1 MSTKVRLKGGKM
13 KENDYGY
20 DDLNYRAI
28 MLQEER
34 TLRELHELKDKLNAI
49 LTTGINRSD
58 IPEWLTIEQCASLK
72 GLNINTLK
80 CNAWLRPGEGARG
93 MQRYCGGRLVFNRDE
108 VVLPWLSVTDD
119 MLESYLTETCG
130 YRVIPEVILRK
141 IRKAKEK
148 TGGA

>member
-1 MSTKVRLKGGKM
+1 M
-13 KENDYGY
+13 KEKDYGY

-28 MLQEER
+28 LLQEER
-34 TLRELHELKDKLNAI
+34 TLRELNELRDKLNVL

-80 CNAWLRPGEGARG
+80 SNVWLRPGGGSRD
-93 MQRYCGGRLVFNRDE
+93 MQRYCAGRLVFNRDK
-108 VVLPWLSVTDD
+108 VVIPWLSITDD
-119 MLESYLTETCG
+119 LLESYLTETCG
-130 YRVIPEVILRK
+130 YRIIPDVILRK

-148 TGGA
+148 KGGEIC

>member
-1 MSTKVRLKGGKM
+1 M
-13 KENDYGY
+13 KEKDYGY

-28 MLQEER
+28 LLQEER
-34 TLRELHELKDKLNAI
+34 TLRELNELRDKLNVL

-80 CNAWLRPGEGARG
+80 SNVWLRPGGGSRD
-93 MQRYCGGRLVFNRDE
+93 MQRYCAGRLVFNRDK
-108 VVLPWLSVTDD
+108 VVIPWLSITDD
-119 MLESYLTETCG
+119 LLESYLTETCG
-130 YRVIPEVILRK
+130 YRIIPDVILRK

-148 TGGA
+148 TGGEIC